1 MKTVMITISM
11 FLFSLVS
18 IAQNSVEVTMT
29 GFESNA
35 GKAIF
40 GLYSSE
46 ENWLEKTFK
55 TLESEIKE
63 GKAHVVFIDLPAGE
77 FAISA
82 FHDEDNDGKIDMFL
96 GFYPAEDYATSN
108 NAPAKFGPPKWKDAK
123 FELKQETTQKQNI
136 TIF

>member
-82 FHDEDNDGKIDMFL
+82 FHDEDNDGEIDMFL

>member
-1 MKTVMITISM
+1 MKTVIITISM

-63 GKAHVVFIDLPAGE
+63 GKAHVVFKDLPAGE

-82 FHDEDNDGKIDMFL
+82 FHDEDNDGEIDMFL

>member
-1 MKTVMITISM
+1 MKTVMVTISM

-63 GKAHVVFIDLPAGE
+63 GKAHVVFKDLPAGE

-82 FHDEDNDGKIDMFL
+82 FHDEDNDGEIDMFL